1 MVMDA
6 ELISLEEKV
15 QQLVALCR
23 GLRDENRN
31 LRQDLL
37 QAQQDNQHLA
47 NKLAGSKERVATIL
61 AKLPEDMA

>member
-1 MVMDA
+1 MDA
-6 ELISLEEKV
+6 ELINLEEKL

-23 GLRDENRN
+23 NLREENRS

-37 QAQQDNQHLA
+37 QAQQDHQHVA
-47 NKLAGSKERVATIL
+47 NKLAGTKERVATIL

>member
-1 MVMDA
+1 MMDA
-6 ELISLEEKV
+6 ELISLEEKL

-23 GLRDENRN
+23 NLREENRS

-37 QAQQDNQHLA
+37 QAQQDHQHVA
-47 NKLAGSKERVATIL
+47 NKLAGTKERVATIL